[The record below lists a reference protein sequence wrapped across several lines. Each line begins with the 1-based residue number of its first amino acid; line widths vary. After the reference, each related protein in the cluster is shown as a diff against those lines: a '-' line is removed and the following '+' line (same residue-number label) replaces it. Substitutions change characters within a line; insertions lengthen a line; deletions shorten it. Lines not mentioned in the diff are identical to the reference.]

1 MNTPR
6 AFVDTPA
13 PASRAATRG
22 FSLFSPMNPTIT
34 DWRGLRVW
42 LVGASSG
49 IGEAT
54 ASALH
59 ALGAQ
64 PFERVH
70 LLVTEVRGQAQAQ
83 VDARAR
89 RAAARAAASA
99 AAKPTPKPKK

>member
-1 MNTPR
+1 MR
-6 AFVDTPA
+6 VRLD
-13 PASRAATRG
+13 
-22 FSLFSPMNPTIT
+22 LHT
-34 DWRGLRVW
+34 DEVN
-42 LVGASSG
+42 V
-49 IGEAT
+49 I
-54 ASALH
+54 LH